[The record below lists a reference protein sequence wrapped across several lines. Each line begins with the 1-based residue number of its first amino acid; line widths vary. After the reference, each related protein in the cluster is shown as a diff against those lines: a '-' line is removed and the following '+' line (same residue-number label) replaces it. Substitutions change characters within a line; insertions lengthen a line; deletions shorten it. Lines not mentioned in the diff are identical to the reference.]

1 MDANDEILE
10 PNSGNSIEQ
19 GQMEPGDSLTSD
31 SQVPEVPVVIEQIQ
45 DSENITYKITDANPN
60 EATIIEIPPVLN
72 GRKSDDCVVGEN
84 GDQMTISKVNDMK
97 DDITSEQNEDIQN
110 GQKEVDS
117 NANGTEPDKMTDN
130 EVGAD
135 APSNI
140 SVNKSVDSV
149 SDTPVKVKRGR
160 HKAGSKP
167 LDQAIQTPQ
176 NQNSDENLQS
186 EVEKTPERRSTRS
199 RYGRIQKTKTPD
211 PEMVSLSTRKRRSSV
226 KSNDNIEENKD
237 DTTDLLAKSA
247 VIKQENNDSKENK
260 VKKSRKSENST
271 RKSEN
276 SSSNIESEKKR
287 KVKSENSTELK
298 MDENQFQSANFEK
311 YKDKKTKQNKSYQR
325 KRIELTGNSLTRILS
340 WSDLTTIPEQ
350 QGDYKVG
357 DLIWAKLPGY
367 PFWPCMVSIEPT
379 TGIYSKISGRNLISA
394 FFY

>member
-19 GQMEPGDSLTSD
+19 GQMEAGDSLASD

-97 DDITSEQNEDIQN
+97 DDITSEKNEDIEN

-117 NANGTEPDKMTDN
+117 NANGTLPDKMTDN
-130 EVGAD
+130 EVVGD
-135 APSNI
+135 APSTV
-140 SVNKSVDSV
+140 SVNESVDSV
-149 SDTPVKVKRGR
+149 SNTPVKVKRGR

-167 LDQAIQTPQ
+167 LDQAIQAIQTPQ
-176 NQNSDENLQS
+176 NENSDENLQS
-186 EVEKTPERRSTRS
+186 EAEKTPERRSTRS

-226 KSNDNIEENKD
+226 KSNDNIEEKD
-237 DTTDLLAKSA
+237 DTTDLLGKS
-247 VIKQENNDSKENK
+247 VVVKQENHDSKENK
-260 VKKSRKSENST
+260 VKKS

-287 KVKSENSTELK
+287 KVKSENSGELK
-298 MDENQFQSANFEK
+298 IDENQFQNANFEK
-311 YKDKKTKQNKSYQR
+311 YKDKKTKQNKAYQR
-325 KRIELTGNSLTRILS
+325 KRIELTGNSLTRILN

-379 TGIYSKISGRNLISA
+379 TGIYSKISGRN
-394 FFY
+394 